1 MAGFKFQVSA
11 ARDAHRPG
19 TRLSTISLLF
29 VTLLLGCLVKP
40 VAAQDVAGDLLGRIN
55 NLRGTQG
62 LPGYTINGSLTS
74 AAADQARWMVD
85 NGCAIAHV
93 RPDGSS
99 PRTRAAAFGYQT
111 TDVSENIYCG
121 SNAGT
126 DNAWTF
132 WINSGIHYAGLVNT
146 RYKEIGIASARGAG
160 GQAFVLVFGNPGGPA
175 FVPAAPAGGGNGG
188 AASGPPAYVLGIDK
202 DGNILHE
209 IQPGDTLGD
218 IMLIYGYTWDA
229 IPDVLALNGLAEKD
243 IRDLAI
249 GNVLLIPPADGT
261 FTPTPG
267 ASPTATVTLAPPVQ
281 VPPNPPTGELL
292 REVWLN
298 LPGVIVT
305 DLTGSARYGDPP
317 DLCERLTAMQLPLDA
332 GDNYGA
338 RMRGY
343 LVPPTT
349 GEYIFWIGGD
359 DTGQLWLSPN
369 SNPLNRSL
377 IATFEGWTPPDVW
390 DAYPSQQSSPISLEA
405 GQPYYI
411 EFLLKEGEVGDY
423 GAVAWQG
430 PGIERAVIAGQYLS
444 AFGLRCGAEATF
456 TPSPTPTLR
465 PTEPVVPSL
474 PPGATSAQ
482 LPAGLLLTATPLP
495 ATVTARPT
503 VTQPANTVPAT
514 VTVAP
519 LASETQSTNNGPPG
533 WLIVALVAQ
542 VVILIGATIAYL
554 RRR

>member
-1 MAGFKFQVSA
+1 
-11 ARDAHRPG
+11 
-19 TRLSTISLLF
+19 
-29 VTLLLGCLVKP
+29 
-40 VAAQDVAGDLLGRIN
+40 
-55 NLRGTQG
+55 
-62 LPGYTINGSLTS
+62 
-74 AAADQARWMVD
+74 
-85 NGCAIAHV
+85 
-93 RPDGSS
+93 
-99 PRTRAAAFGYQT
+99 
-111 TDVSENIYCG
+111 
-121 SNAGT
+121 
-126 DNAWTF
+126 
-132 WINSGIHYAGLVNT
+132 
-146 RYKEIGIASARGAG
+146 
-160 GQAFVLVFGNPGGPA
+160 
-175 FVPAAPAGGGNGG
+175 
-188 AASGPPAYVLGIDK
+188 
-202 DGNILHE
+202 
-209 IQPGDTLGD
+209 
-218 IMLIYGYTWDA
+218 MLIYGYTWDA

-349 GEYIFWIGGD
+349 GEYTFWIGGD
-359 DTGQLWLSPN
+359 DSGQLWLSPN

-377 IATFEGWTPPDVW
+377 IASFEGWTPPDVW
-390 DAYPSQQSSPISLEA
+390 DAFPSQQSSPISLEA

-456 TPSPTPTLR
+456 TSSPTPTLR
-465 PTEPVVPSL
+465 PTESVVPSL

-482 LPAGLLLTATPLP
+482 LPAGLLLTSTPLP
-495 ATVTARPT
+495 ATVTPRPT
-503 VTQPANTVPAT
+503 VTQPANNVPAT
-514 VTVAP
+514 VTTAP
-519 LASETQSTNNGPPG
+519 LATETQSTNNGPPG

-542 VVILIGATIAYL
+542 VVILVGATIAYL